1 MKHKYLIAVSGGP
14 DSMAL
19 LNKKRHLVE
28 AVCHV
33 NYHDREDSDNDE
45 IIVRNYCKKYNL
57 KLFVFDTHKDD
68 VSKYKDINN
77 LQAWY
82 REIRYDFFEKISKEL
97 GIKKILIAHQK
108 NDFLES
114 AYMILEKNKKNLFLG
129 IRKKSKLR
137 SIILIRPLLNKT
149 KKSLEQYCRNKKIE
163 FVIDYTNYWDRYSRN
178 VIRKMMGEWDKKTIQ
193 KFYFKIKW
201 FNLKNIFFIKLLD
214 FKFNN
219 WIKQDFDIGYFLKIR
234 NNYKESLI
242 YLYLNQIGIK
252 PNENKIQQII
262 EFINKNKNGSVKK
275 YRIKE
280 NQFIEIKNKKLLYS
294 IH

>member
-45 IIVRNYCKKYNL
+45 KIVRDYCKKYNL

-77 LQAWY
+77 LQTWY
-82 REIRYDFFEKISKEL
+82 REIRYDFFEKISQEL

-114 AYMILEKNKKNLFLG
+114 AYMSLNKNKKNLFLG
-129 IRKKSKLR
+129 IRRKSKFR
-137 SIILIRPLLNKT
+137 SLILIRPLLNKT
-149 KKSLEQYCRNKKIE
+149 KKSLEQYCRSKNIE
-163 FVIDYTNYWDRYSRN
+163 FVIDYTNFWDRYSRN
-178 VIRKMMGEWDKKTIQ
+178 VVRKMMAEWDKKTFQ
-193 KFYFKIKW
+193 KFYLKVKW
-201 FNLKNIFFIKLLD
+201 FNLKNMFFIKLLD
-214 FKFNN
+214 SKFNN
-219 WIKQDFDIGYFLKIR
+219 WIKQDFDINYFLKIK

-242 YLYLNQIGIK
+242 YLFLNHIGIK
-252 PNENKIQQII
+252 PNENKIEQII

-275 YRIKE
+275 YRLKE
-280 NQFIEIKNKKLLYS
+280 NQFIEIKNKKILYS
-294 IH
+294 IC